1 MWVFASNAITY
12 IKILLPRP
20 CVVDEEQIDNDA
32 KYILVR
38 STSPALAS
46 ASNKLGTWVSMKI
59 DEGWTPHGSPQIH
72 YDGEKFHLIQA
83 MTKT

>member
-1 MWVFASNAITY
+1 MP
-12 IKILLPRP
+12 LP

>member
-1 MWVFASNAITY
+1 MSGLSNSSMRHPE
-12 IKILLPRP
+12 ILLPRP
-20 CVVDEEQIDNDA
+20 CAVDEEQIDNGA

-59 DEGWTPHGSPQIH
+59 DEGWTPHGSPQVH

-83 MTKT
+83 LTKT

>member
-1 MWVFASNAITY
+1 VIGILQFSVRHSE
-12 IKILLPRP
+12 ILLPLP
-20 CVVDEEQIDNDA
+20 YAVDEEQIDNDA

-59 DEGWTPHGSPQIH
+59 DEGWSPHGSPQIH

>member
-1 MWVFASNAITY
+1 MSVFFTLPCVTQKS
-12 IKILLPRP
+12 LPRP

-46 ASNKLGTWVSMKI
+46 TSNKLGAWVSMKI